1 MFLTTT
7 TGTSSTKMSAIDR
20 LDRLDIFYC
29 CVAISLPT
37 NSVPKKVT
45 GWM

>member
-1 MFLTTT
+1 MFLTTS

-20 LDRLDIFYC
+20 LDRLDISYC